1 MGNSYKYRQGLFTIK
16 RNVVKED
23 FETAEPTSAIIDLIK
38 QKFDFKELILE
49 QTKTIQEQNK
59 SLLEL
64 ASKSSTTNNNCINT
78 NNNQKF
84 NLNFFLNTTC
94 KDAMNMSEF
103 LENSRSGKFSRY

>member
-1 MGNSYKYRQGLFTIK
+1 MN
-16 RNVVKED
+16 
-23 FETAEPTSAIIDLIK
+23 IDLIK
-38 QKFDFKELILE
+38 QNSDFKELILE

-103 LENSRSGKFSRY
+103 IENINIYYLMKQNKFEINQYNYLQMIILIVFVYIKN